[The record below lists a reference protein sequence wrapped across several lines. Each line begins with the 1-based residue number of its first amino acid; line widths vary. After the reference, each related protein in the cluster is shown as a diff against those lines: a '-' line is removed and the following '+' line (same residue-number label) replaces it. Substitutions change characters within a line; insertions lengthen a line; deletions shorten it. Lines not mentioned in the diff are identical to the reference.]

1 MDIWILYKNR
11 LAKRNFSRLGL
22 TFLLDYW
29 EFTEIKQIFIELIL
43 YQSLF
48 LEDFIE
54 LLSNI
59 NNFND
64 LTFWQVELNIFEDCV
79 YFRELFEEVVF
90 IKLNIRMVLFLFLY
104 LFLWNCLFLDFTD
117 DRSAMFISLPLLS
130 LDLFQ
135 VMTLYFWS
143 DLFKLFPDVLY
154 QCRLKMVDLFK

>member
-1 MDIWILYKNR
+1 MDIWILDEYR
-11 LAKRNFSRLGL
+11 LAKRNFSWLGL
-22 TFLLDYW
+22 TFLFDNW

-64 LTFWQVELNIFEDCV
+64 FTFWQVELNIFEDSV
-79 YFRELFEEVVF
+79 NFRELFGEVVF
-90 IKLNIRMVLFLFLY
+90 IKLYIRMVLFLFLY
-104 LFLWNCLFLDFTD
+104 LFLWNRLFLDLTD
-117 DRSAMFISLPLLS
+117 DRSAMFISLPFLS
-130 LDLFQ
+130 LDVFQ

-143 DLFKLFPDVLY
+143 DLFKLLSDVLY
-154 QCRLKMVDLFK
+154 QCRLEMVDLFK